1 MLFSQIFFLL
11 FLQWFHITLGVAI
24 EQLVSNRTIKLPFK
38 CPYKLPE
45 GSLKPLATGD
55 TEFGLLPTLYEDNGL
70 ANSSSN
76 FYAKYKAALALVP
89 CDAKAI
95 AAFTDIGDLQPSSTI
110 SVLFVY
116 EKPAEDL
123 KRWLV

>member
-1 MLFSQIFFLL
+1 MLHFQIFFLF
-11 FLQWFHITLGVAI
+11 FLQWFRITLGVAI
-24 EQLVSNRTIKLPFK
+24 EQLESSRKIKLPFQ

-45 GSLKPLATGD
+45 GSPQPSATGD

-76 FYAKYKAALALVP
+76 FYAKYRAALALVP
-89 CDAKAI
+89 CDARAI
-95 AAFTDIGDLQPSSTI
+95 AAFTDIGVLQPSSTI

-116 EKPAEDL
+116 EKPAEYL

>member
-1 MLFSQIFFLL
+1 MLIFQILCLL
-11 FLQWFHITLGVAI
+11 FMQWFRITLGVAI
-24 EQLVSNRTIKLPFK
+24 EQLKSNAKIKLPFK

-45 GSLKPLATGD
+45 GSPKPSATGN
-55 TEFGLLPTLYEDNGL
+55 TEFGLLPTLYEDDGL

-89 CDAKAI
+89 CDARAI
-95 AAFTDIGDLQPSSTI
+95 AAFTDIGVLQPSSTI

>member
-1 MLFSQIFFLL
+1 MLIFQILCLL
-11 FLQWFHITLGVAI
+11 FMQWFRITLGVAI
-24 EQLVSNRTIKLPFK
+24 EQLESNAKIKLPFK

-45 GSLKPLATGD
+45 GSPKPSATGN
-55 TEFGLLPTLYEDNGL
+55 TEFGLLPTLYEDDGL

-89 CDAKAI
+89 CDARAI
-95 AAFTDIGDLQPSSTI
+95 AAFTDIGVLQPSSTI

>member
-1 MLFSQIFFLL
+1 MLHFQIFFLF
-11 FLQWFHITLGVAI
+11 FLQWFRITLGVAI
-24 EQLVSNRTIKLPFK
+24 EQLESSRKIKLPFQ

-45 GSLKPLATGD
+45 GSPRPSATGD
-55 TEFGLLPTLYEDNGL
+55 TAFGLLPTLYEDNGL

-76 FYAKYKAALALVP
+76 FYAKYRAALALVP
-89 CDAKAI
+89 CDARAI

>member
-1 MLFSQIFFLL
+1 MLLFQIFFLF
-11 FLQWFHITLGVAI
+11 FLQWFRITLGVAI
-24 EQLVSNRTIKLPFK
+24 EQLESSRKIKLPFQ

-45 GSLKPLATGD
+45 GSPRPSATGD
-55 TEFGLLPTLYEDNGL
+55 TAFGLLPTLYEDNGL

-76 FYAKYKAALALVP
+76 FYAKYRAALALVP
-89 CDAKAI
+89 CDARAI
-95 AAFTDIGDLQPSSTI
+95 AAFTDIGVLQPSSTI

>member
-1 MLFSQIFFLL
+1 MLLFQIFFLF
-11 FLQWFHITLGVAI
+11 FLQWFRITLGVAI
-24 EQLVSNRTIKLPFK
+24 EQLESSRKIKLPFQ

-45 GSLKPLATGD
+45 GSPRPSATGD
-55 TEFGLLPTLYEDNGL
+55 TAFGLLPTLYEDNGL

-76 FYAKYKAALALVP
+76 FYAKYRAALALVP
-89 CDAKAI
+89 CDARAI